1 MDIMRF
7 ISQFLYRIRYWL
19 LWGTIF
25 VTSLVIYFT
34 QFLPY
39 SYTVKSS
46 LYAGITTSTSLDGS
60 AINFGVVTSTYKY
73 SKITRHIRKGFYSS
87 IS

>member
-1 MDIMRF
+1 MDIILF

-19 LWGTIF
+19 LWGSLF
-25 VTSLVIYFT
+25 VTGLVIYFT

-46 LYAGITTSTSLDGS
+46 LYAGITNSTSIDGS
-60 AINFGVVTSTYKY
+60 AINYAALAEHWKKCLFDC
-73 SKITRHIRKGFYSS
+73 
-87 IS
+87 